1 MFAIKSQTHSIM
13 IQTKILPSANE
24 AFAYP
29 LLIKRILAD
38 SLKYEP
44 NNEIVYRDLTRYNYF
59 ELNKRVRKLANVL
72 ENLGIKAGD
81 TVAVLEYDST
91 RYLELFFAVPM
102 IGAVLHTVNYRLS
115 PDQVLYT
122 MNHAEDTIVFTNV
135 DFIPLM
141 SGIKAKLNTSIPCV
155 LMTDSDKL
163 PDTDFPIS
171 GEYEELMKEAND
183 IYEFPDFDENSV
195 ASMFYTTGT
204 TGNPKAVYFTHRQLV
219 LHTMAAAV
227 VFGSYDSV
235 CRFRS
240 NDVYMP
246 ITPMFHVHAWGVP
259 YVATMLG
266 VKQVYPGRYE
276 PEMLLRLLLTEKV
289 TFSHC
294 VPTILHMLVS
304 SPVAKA
310 VDLSNWKVVIG
321 GAAFPA
327 GLAKASLELGI
338 DVITGYGMSETCPI
352 LSLTYLNEK
361 EKEMELNR
369 QVEIRT
375 KTGVPIPLVD
385 MKVVDVQMKPMPKD
399 GGSVG
404 EIVART
410 PWLTQ
415 AYYKEEERSNEL
427 WKGGYLHTGDVA
439 YVDED
444 NFFQITDRIKDVIK
458 TGGEWISSLE
468 LEDLIS
474 QYEVISE
481 VAVVGIP
488 DEKWSERPYAMVV
501 LKEGSKVSAKD
512 VKSFMQQFV
521 EDGTLNK
528 WAVPSQIDLVAAIP
542 KTSVGKIDKKRIRAE
557 YKK

>member
-1 MFAIKSQTHSIM
+1 MLK
-13 IQTKILPSANE
+13 TKILPSTEE
-24 AFAYP
+24 AYAYP

-72 ENLGIKAGD
+72 KNLGVKAGD
-81 TVAVLEYDST
+81 VVAVLEYDSP
-91 RYLELFFAVPM
+91 RYLELYFAIPM

-115 PDQVLYT
+115 PEQVLYT
-122 MNHAEDTIVFTNV
+122 MNHAEDKIVFSNT
-135 DFIPLM
+135 DFLPLLK
-141 SGIKAKLNTSIPCV
+141 GIKGKLKTSVPCI
-155 LMTDSDKL
+155 LMTDKEKL
-163 PDTDFPIS
+163 PEEELTIS
-171 GEYEELMKEAND
+171 GEYEELLRSASD

-195 ASMFYTTGT
+195 ATMFYTTGT

-219 LHTMAAAV
+219 LHTLAGGML
-227 VFGSYDSV
+227 FGSYDSA

-240 NDVYMP
+240 DDVYMP

-259 YVATMLG
+259 YLATMLG

-276 PEMLLRLLLTEKV
+276 PEMLLRLLLSEKV

-310 VDLSNWKVVIG
+310 VDLSRWKVVIG
-321 GAAFPA
+321 GAALPA
-327 GLAKASLELGI
+327 GLAKAASELNI

-352 LSLTYLNEK
+352 LSVTYLNK
-361 EKEMELNR
+361 ENRKLELDK
-369 QVEIRT
+369 QVELRT

-385 MKVVDVQMKPMPKD
+385 MKVVDENMNQLPQD
-399 GGSVG
+399 GESVG
-404 EIVART
+404 EIVVRT

-415 AYYKEEERSNEL
+415 SYYKEEEKSKEL

-439 YVDED
+439 YVDSK
-444 NFFQITDRIKDVIK
+444 NFFKITDRIKDVIK

-468 LEDLIS
+468 LENLIS
-474 QYEVISE
+474 KHESVSE

-488 DEKWSERPYAMVV
+488 DAKWSERPYAIVV
-501 LKEGSKVSAKD
+501 LKDDAKASSED
-512 VKSFMQQFV
+512 IQQFLQQFV
-521 EDGTLNK
+521 ADGTINK
-528 WAVPSQIDLVAAIP
+528 WAIPSRIDFVPAIP

-557 YKK
+557 YKE

>member
-1 MFAIKSQTHSIM
+1 MLK
-13 IQTKILPSANE
+13 TKILPAADE

-29 LLIKRILAD
+29 LLIKRILND
-38 SLKYEP
+38 SLKYNPE
-44 NNEIVYRDLTRYNYF
+44 NEIIYRDISRYNYF

-72 ENLGIKAGD
+72 ETLGIQAGD
-81 TVAVLEYDST
+81 TVAVLEYDT
-91 RYLELFFAVPM
+91 PRYLELFFAVPM

-122 MNHAEDTIVFTNV
+122 MNHAEDKIVFSNT
-135 DFIPLM
+135 DFLPLLR
-141 SGIKAKLNTSIPCV
+141 GIKSTLNTSMPCV
-155 LMTDSDKL
+155 LMSDNE
-163 PDTDFPIS
+163 TFPEIGFPTS
-171 GEYEELMKEAND
+171 GRYEELLSQASD
-183 IYEFPDFDENSV
+183 LYEFVDFDENSV

-219 LHTMAAAV
+219 LHTLAGAV
-227 VFGSYDSV
+227 SFGSYDAV

-240 NDVYMP
+240 GDVYMP

-259 YVATMLG
+259 FIATLLG

-310 VDLSNWKVVIG
+310 VDLSHWKVVIG
-321 GAAFPA
+321 GSALPS
-327 GLAKASLELGI
+327 GLARAALELGI

-352 LSLTYLNEK
+352 LSLTYLDDK
-361 EKEMELNR
+361 QKDMAIDK
-369 QVEIRT
+369 QVAIRT
-375 KTGVPIPLVD
+375 KTGIPIPLVE
-385 MKVVDVQMKPMPKD
+385 MKVVDERMKPLPAD
-399 GGSVG
+399 GESVG
-404 EIVART
+404 EIVCRS

-415 AYYKEEERSNEL
+415 SYYKEEERSKDL

-439 YVDED
+439 FVGEY
-444 NFFQITDRIKDVIK
+444 NYFTITDRIKDVIK

-468 LEDLIS
+468 IENLIS
-474 QYEVISE
+474 KNKNVSE

-488 DEKWSERPYAMVV
+488 DAKWSERPYALVV
-501 LKEGSKVSAKD
+501 LKEDAEIKPEALKTY
-512 VKSFMQQFV
+512 MQQFV
-521 EDGTLNK
+521 DKGVIKK
-528 WAVPSQIDLVAAIP
+528 WAIPSRIDIVTAIP

-557 YKK
+557 FKK

>member
-1 MFAIKSQTHSIM
+1 MLK
-13 IQTKILPSANE
+13 TKILPSANE

-72 ENLGIKAGD
+72 KTLGVEAGD
-81 TVAVLEYDST
+81 TVAVLEYDTT

-115 PDQVLYT
+115 PEQVLYT
-122 MNHAEDTIVFTNV
+122 MNHAEDKIVLTNT

-141 SGIKAKLNTSIPCV
+141 KAIKPKLKTSVPCV
-155 LMTDSDKL
+155 LLTDSDEL
-163 PDTDFPIS
+163 PEPDFVIS
-171 GEYEELMKEAND
+171 GEYEDLMKKASD
-183 IYEFPDFDENSV
+183 IYDFPDFDENSV
-195 ASMFYTTGT
+195 ATMFYTTGT

-219 LHTMAAAV
+219 LHTLAVTAA
-227 VFGSYDSV
+227 FGSYDSV

-259 YVATMLG
+259 YVATLLG

-321 GAAFPA
+321 GAALPS
-327 GLAKASLELGI
+327 GLAKAALDLGI
-338 DVITGYGMSETCPI
+338 DVITGYGMSETCPV
-352 LSLTYLNEK
+352 LSITYLNEK
-361 EKEMELNR
+361 EKGMKMDE

-385 MKVVDVQMKPMPKD
+385 MKVVDEQLKPMPKD
-399 GGSVG
+399 GESVG
-404 EIVART
+404 EIVVRT

-415 AYYKEEERSNEL
+415 SYYKEEERSNEL
-427 WKGGYLHTGDVA
+427 WSGGYLHTGDVA
-439 YVDED
+439 YVDD
-444 NFFQITDRIKDVIK
+444 KNFFKITDRIKDVIK

-468 LEDLIS
+468 LENLIS
-474 QYEVISE
+474 KHEAVSE

-488 DEKWSERPYAMVV
+488 DERWSERPYAMVV
-501 LKEGSKVSAKD
+501 LKDTTPVTADDLKTFLQKFVDDGTINKWTVPSRID
-512 VKSFMQQFV
+512 FV
-521 EDGTLNK
+521 E
-528 WAVPSQIDLVAAIP
+528 AIP

-557 YKK
+557 FKS

>member
-1 MFAIKSQTHSIM
+1 MLK
-13 IQTKILPSANE
+13 TKILPSANE

-72 ENLGIKAGD
+72 KTLGVEPGD
-81 TVAVLEYDST
+81 TVAVLEYDTT

-115 PDQVLYT
+115 PEQVLYT
-122 MNHAEDTIVFTNV
+122 MNHAEDKIVLTNT
-135 DFIPLM
+135 DFVPLM
-141 SGIKAKLNTSIPCV
+141 KAIKPKLKTSVPCV
-155 LMTDSDKL
+155 LLTDSDEL
-163 PDTDFPIS
+163 PEPDFVIS
-171 GEYEELMKEAND
+171 GEYEDLMKKASD
-183 IYEFPDFDENSV
+183 IYDFPDFDENSV
-195 ASMFYTTGT
+195 ATMFYTTGT

-219 LHTMAAAV
+219 LHTLAV
-227 VFGSYDSV
+227 ATAFGCYDSV

-259 YVATMLG
+259 YVATLLG

-321 GAAFPA
+321 GAALPS
-327 GLAKASLELGI
+327 GLAKAALDLGI
-338 DVITGYGMSETCPI
+338 DVITGYGMSETCPV
-352 LSLTYLNEK
+352 LSITYLNEK
-361 EKEMELNR
+361 EKGMEMDE
-369 QVEIRT
+369 QVELRT
-375 KTGVPIPLVD
+375 KTGVPIPFVD
-385 MKVVDVQMKPMPKD
+385 MKVVDEQLKPMPKD
-399 GGSVG
+399 GESVG
-404 EIVART
+404 EIVVRT

-415 AYYKEEERSNEL
+415 SYYKEEERSNEL
-427 WKGGYLHTGDVA
+427 WSGGYLHTGDVA
-439 YVDED
+439 YVDD
-444 NFFQITDRIKDVIK
+444 KNYFKITDRIKDVIK

-468 LEDLIS
+468 LENLIS
-474 QYEVISE
+474 KHEAVSE

-488 DEKWSERPYAMVV
+488 DERWSERPYAMVV
-501 LKEGSKVSAKD
+501 LK
-512 VKSFMQQFV
+512 
-521 EDGTLNK
+521 DGTSITADDLKTFLQKFVDDGTINK
-528 WAVPSQIDLVAAIP
+528 WTVPSRIDFVDAIP

-557 YKK
+557 FKS